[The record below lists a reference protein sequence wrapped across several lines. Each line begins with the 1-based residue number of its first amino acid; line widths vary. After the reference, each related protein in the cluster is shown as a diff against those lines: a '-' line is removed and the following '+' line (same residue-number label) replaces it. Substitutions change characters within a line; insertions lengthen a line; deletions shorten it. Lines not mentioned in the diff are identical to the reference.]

1 MTRTCYMPYYILAT
15 SQSTYGTRVHHANT
29 SLRPFTLGELRD
41 RGTHGSEGGFG
52 LRTILHPPI
61 ALAALGDI
69 GPLVSGPTS
78 TGGVGRKTGQ
88 GKVRPRV
95 SAEPYR
101 TVPILGEHRRVSR
114 LKRSAADGPEGA
126 VVSRGLRCRLN
137 VAPLLSHHAGLIT
150 AGLLLARVLGHALGA
165 GEPRVGVAIERR
177 PVARHRRWR
186 EGRRRRPRG
195 VEREVVVDSSLAT
208 LGLSVEWEVSL
219 ATLRGPRGE
228 SPGSSFETSSGGG
241 AGRVIRCGNGL
252 ALTDAARSDRQRDG
266 DLSGKSRGHGAGTRG
281 RGRGPSRSSVEDEAL
296 SRAGLNG
303 DARRGDHGEHQRG
316 ACPERHPIDANL
328 DSDDIN
334 HRHPNAD
341 CPTERPC
348 PPTLAHPPLHLP
360 NPHFLRLRWCGY
372 VA

>member
-1 MTRTCYMPYYILAT
+1 MTLSGLAN
-15 SQSTYGTRVHHANT
+15 HASESRSNEDPLPDT
-29 SLRPFTLGELRD
+29 EDGEKD
-41 RGTHGSEGGFG
+41 GDDARGES
-52 LRTILHPPI
+52 
-61 ALAALGDI
+61 
-69 GPLVSGPTS
+69 
-78 TGGVGRKTGQ
+78 
-88 GKVRPRV
+88 
-95 SAEPYR
+95 
-101 TVPILGEHRRVSR
+101 
-114 LKRSAADGPEGA
+114 
-126 VVSRGLRCRLN
+126 N
-137 VAPLLSHHAGLIT
+137 VKSSSC
-150 AGLLLARVLGHALGA
+150 
-165 GEPRVGVAIERR
+165 
-177 PVARHRRWR
+177 
-186 EGRRRRPRG
+186 
-195 VEREVVVDSSLAT
+195 SSLAT

-252 ALTDAARSDRQRDG
+252 ARTDPARSDRQRDG
-266 DLSGKSRGHGAGTRG
+266 DLSGKSRGHRAGTRG

-316 ACPERHPIDANL
+316 ACPATHPIDANL

-334 HRHPNAD
+334 HRHPNAE